1 MELQKIN
8 AKITSLVV
16 VIVSFV
22 VFSILSSTLAQK
34 EYAAYRECTNSG
46 SACAQVCG
54 QGMYADVTQNVNG
67 TYNCACAGS
76 CAGKGT
82 QGQSCGNNASGTCQ
96 SSPSGAGCN
105 NSPGGVCGTLY
116 CCTGSATGSNVTKS
130 GTTSS
135 GSSSNSSSSSSSSS
149 SSTAVN
155 SSTTGYSCQCNTSDQ
170 FLCIPTGSNATSGLP
185 NVTGSCSA
193 ISKAN
198 AANSNSPVSIGST
211 CALPGVTQVTSAD
224 ATTVAQTMCGNT
236 NASNTSCSYGGSL
249 SCTNICKNIS
259 AGGYC
264 GETIGGDGSYV
275 YTCDGSGKVTAGE
288 QCGAAGCQVNIPGI
302 ADCCAGDAGCNTS
315 SSVIAVA
322 TFINVNDLNGW
333 TFSGTQLAEAHKDKK
348 VLAAQ
353 VLLMN
358 DTLSYN
364 ATSDTFSNPAFKIIT
379 IPPGQYIVMLHVDG
393 YLDKRLTQA
402 GSRISI
408 SNGQTTLSIPPTHM
422 IIGDVAPMHGD
433 NIIDIQDYNAVL
445 SCVGQT
451 KPSETC
457 PNPSKMDLHKD
468 GSIGQDDLD
477 VITKEFNQKG
487 DIPVPAQFTCVT
499 DPTCVSGDNSMQVCA
514 LKCSVTTP
522 NQ

>member
-22 VFSILSSTLAQK
+22 VFSIFSSTLAQK

-54 QGMYADVTQNVNG
+54 QGMYADVTQNANG

-96 SSPSGAGCN
+96 SSSSGAGCN
-105 NSPGGVCGTLY
+105 KNAGGVCGALY
-116 CCTGSATGSNVTKS
+116 CCTGQATGNNLTGKS
-130 GTTSS
+130 GTTS
-135 GSSSNSSSSSSSSS
+135 GSSSSSSSSS
-149 SSTAVN
+149 NYSTIVN
-155 SSTTGYSCQCNTSDQ
+155 QTTTGWACQCNNGDT
-170 FLCIPTGSNATSGLP
+170 FTCAPTGSNSGL
-185 NVTGSCSA
+185 NNLSGSCSA
-193 ISKAN
+193 LAGSNYFCSLTGVVQVTTAN
-198 AANSNSPVSIGST
+198 AQST
-211 CALPGVTQVTSAD
+211 
-224 ATTVAQTMCGNT
+224 AQ
-236 NASNTSCSYGGSL
+236 
-249 SCTNICKNIS
+249 NICQTSKSSQRDVPDYLCMGVS

-264 GETIGGDGSYV
+264 GATLNGGSSDTV
-275 YTCDGSGKVTAGE
+275 YTCDGSNRNPVTSKK
-288 QCGAAGCQVNIPGI
+288 CTSGCQVNIPGV
-302 ADCCAGDAGCNTS
+302 ADCCKEDSSCNAS
-315 SSVIAVA
+315 SAVTAVA
-322 TFINVNDLNGW
+322 SFINVNDLNNG
-333 TFSGTQLAEAHKDKK
+333 TFSGIQLAEAHKDKK
-348 VLAAQ
+348 VLATQ
-353 VLLMN
+353 VLLMQ

-364 ATSDTFSNPAFKIIT
+364 ATSDTFSNPAFKIAT

-402 GSRISI
+402 GSGISI

-468 GSIGQDDLD
+468 GSIGQDDLV